1 MSMGRKGLISLLC
14 AAGLASSCG
23 SDSPGH
29 FPAMPVAISLADPGL
44 WNTYGVAA
52 LGQTRSFI
60 KPLRQPSGFAYTD
73 ATYTGLGGVLLICGI
88 DGLSGQTGVP
98 LAYDLSCPVECSADV
113 RVAVDP
119 ATFEAICPKCH
130 SHYNVYDAAGA
141 TISGKAAEEHIRG
154 SRRYSCRPA
163 TTGGYIITQ

>member
-1 MSMGRKGLISLLC
+1 MIMGRKGLILLLC
-14 AAGLASSCG
+14 AAGLASCE

-29 FPAMPVAISLADPGL
+29 FPSMPVTISLDDPGL
-44 WNTYGVAA
+44 WNTYGVSA

-60 KPLRQPSGFAYTD
+60 KANRQPSGFAYTD

-98 LAYDLSCPVECSADV
+98 LAYDLSCPVECKADV

-119 ATFEAICPKCH
+119 ATFEAICQKCG
-130 SHYNVYDAAGA
+130 SHYNVYDAGGA
-141 TISGKAAEEHIRG
+141 TISGKAAEEKIRG
-154 SRRYSCRPA
+154 LQRYSCLPA
-163 TTGGYIITQ
+163 ATGGYTITR